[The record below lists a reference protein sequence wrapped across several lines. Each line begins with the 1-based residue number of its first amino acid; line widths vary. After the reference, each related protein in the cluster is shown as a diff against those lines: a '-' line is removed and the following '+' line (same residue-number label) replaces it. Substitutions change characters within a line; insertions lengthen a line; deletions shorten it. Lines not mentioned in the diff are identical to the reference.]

1 MKLYH
6 RISKQ
11 HYYKKG
17 YYEYEQISIPIPK
30 EFHKLVKPL
39 LGRELEILVKLLP
52 PAQEG
57 LEIVLK
63 PKKASGTP
71 VKPFLHVEKWLFRK
85 G

>member
-39 LGRELEILVKLLP
+39 LGRELEILIKLLP

-57 LEIVLK
+57 LEIILK
-63 PKKASGTP
+63 PKKASGP
-71 VKPFLHVEKWLFRK
+71 P
-85 G
+85 